1 MIYISFVMKAIAA
14 AIPFMTKIAED
25 LKTQDKQVLMDI
37 VNDFD
42 NEENL
47 KESLE
52 QIRIKEGI

>member
-1 MIYISFVMKAIAA
+1 MDNIVR

-25 LKTQDKQVLMDI
+25 LKTQDKQVLMDM

>member
-1 MIYISFVMKAIAA
+1 LIDM
-14 AIPFMTKIAED
+14 
-25 LKTQDKQVLMDI
+25 

-52 QIRIKEGI
+52 QIRIKEWILWK